1 MTCILFLIGILNVW
15 KERSSVLYAQAGL
28 TMFWTLVFG
37 LTVGQLG
44 WSMPAEVGSTRLRQK
59 TVCVARNTYYL
70 VNIVAGVIQ
79 PYMMNPTAWNLNGY
93 TGTEDCFSIIS
104 RRLT

>member
-1 MTCILFLIGILNVW
+1 MTAALLLIGILNVW
-15 KERSSVLYAQAGL
+15 REKSNVVYVQAGL

-59 TVCVARNTYYL
+59 TICVARNTYYV
-70 VNIVAGVIQ
+70 VNIVANVIQ
-79 PYMMNPTAWNLNGY
+79 PYMINPTAWNFRGYIGMTQTTYAPILN
-93 TGTEDCFSIIS
+93 
-104 RRLT
+104 